1 MTTTLTES
9 LVDALASQYEA
20 ALSML
25 RSCVERVDA
34 ETGDVPVGSY
44 PFWRVA
50 YHVLNATD
58 LYLSPDEAAFRPPP
72 FHRDG
77 YEQLGKPFW
86 AAAEV
91 RADQP
96 YGRDTLVEY
105 ADICRARAKA
115 TMGAETAA
123 SLQGASGFSWLEFSR
138 LELHLYNIRH
148 IQHHTGQLVAA
159 LRQSRAAT
167 VDWVF
172 A

>member
-1 MTTTLTES
+1 
-9 LVDALASQYEA
+9 
-20 ALSML
+20 
-25 RSCVERVDA
+25 
-34 ETGDVPVGSY
+34 
-44 PFWRVA
+44 
-50 YHVLNATD
+50 
-58 LYLSPDEAAFRPPP
+58 
-72 FHRDG
+72 
-77 YEQLGKPFW
+77 
-86 AAAEV
+86 V